1 MDSVDLEVLRAAT
14 QWCAAGHLTLLGTV
28 VRTWGSAPRPPGSLI
43 AIREDGQVKGSVS
56 GGCIEDDLIDKVRS
70 GELRPLTPLTQTYGI
85 SADEAH
91 RFGLPCGGTLQIVLE
106 PIGARSQLQPL
117 LDAVLAYQLVTREL
131 DLATGVASLRAGS
144 HAPQPI
150 YDGRTLMTSHGPRR
164 RLVIVGAAQA
174 SRYLASMAQ
183 ALDYRVIV
191 CDPRTEYLD
200 QWDVPG
206 VELSREMPD
215 DLIVRLALDVHSA
228 VVALT
233 HDPKLDDMA
242 LLEALKSAAFYVG
255 ALGSRLN
262 SARRRER
269 LALFDLTAEEIA
281 RLHGPV
287 GLDLGA
293 RTPPEI
299 AVAIL
304 AEMTAIKNGVTV
316 LPSRREAL
324 PASATMPSDAAA
336 ISVAAA
342 VAGNGR
348 CTT

>member
-1 MDSVDLEVLRAAT
+1 
-14 QWCAAGHLTLLGTV
+14 

-43 AIREDGQVKGSVS
+43 AIREDGQVRGSVS

-131 DLATGVASLRAGS
+131 DRAGS
-144 HAPQPI
+144 HAPAPI

-336 ISVAAA
+336 
-342 VAGNGR
+342 VAGNGH

>member
-1 MDSVDLEVLRAAT
+1 MDSVDLEVLHAALAWH
-14 QWCAAGHLTLLGTV
+14 QAGHPTLLGTV
-28 VRTWGSAPRPPGSLI
+28 VKTWGSAPRPPGSLI
-43 AIREDGQVKGSVS
+43 AIRDDGQVKGSVS
-56 GGCIEDDLIDKVRS
+56 GGCIEDALIEQVRR
-70 GELRPLTPLTQTYGI
+70 GELHPPSPITLTYGI
-85 SADEAH
+85 TADEAH

-106 PIGARSQLQPL
+106 PVAEHSQLRPL
-117 LDAVLAYQLVTREL
+117 LQAIEANQVVSRTVEFGSGRATLSDGELAPLPL
-131 DLATGVASLRAGS
+131 F
-144 HAPQPI
+144 
-150 YDGRTLMTSHGPRR
+150 DGRRMITSHGPRR
-164 RLVIVGAAQA
+164 RLLIIGAAQV
-174 SRYLASMAQ
+174 SRYLANMAQ

-191 CDPRTEYLD
+191 CDPRSEYLD

-215 DLIVRLALDVHSA
+215 DVIVRLQLDTHSA

-242 LLEALKSAAFYVG
+242 LLEALKSPAFYVG

-262 SARRRER
+262 NARRRER
-269 LALFDLTAEEIA
+269 LALFDLSAAQIA

-304 AEMTAIKNGVTV
+304 AEITALKNGVV
-316 LPSRREAL
+316 IA
-324 PASATMPSDAAA
+324 ASERTRMPAAA
-336 ISVAAA
+336 QSSCAAPDQPLAGNAAA
-342 VAGNGR
+342 SSKQP
-348 CTT
+348 